1 MKKRLPGG
9 DSSSVILVNLQCDQ
23 CENIMKNGKEVKILL
38 LLARLLSSGS
48 GDAEN
53 LIQRIVKLIRSGLSH
68 TENILYELYAHGR
81 NLFCIHFNHSRNL
94 ELFPYKKL

>member
-1 MKKRLPGG
+1 
-9 DSSSVILVNLQCDQ
+9 
-23 CENIMKNGKEVKILL
+23 MKNGKEVKILL

-53 LIQRIVKLIRSGLSH
+53 LIQRIVKLIRSRLSY
-68 TENILYELYAHGR
+68 TENILHELYADGQ
-81 NLFCIHFNHSRNL
+81 NLFCIHFNHSRNF

>member
-1 MKKRLPGG
+1 
-9 DSSSVILVNLQCDQ
+9 
-23 CENIMKNGKEVKILL
+23 MKNGKEVKILL
-38 LLARLLSSGS
+38 PLLARLLSSGS

-81 NLFCIHFNHSRNL
+81 NLFCIYFNHSRNF